1 MDKKYNVFIGW
12 SGERSRLVAD
22 FLRGWISKIVQS
34 ARPWMSETD
43 IEKGS
48 RGLDEIAK
56 ALADI
61 KVGITCL
68 TPENLQ
74 RPWIFFEAG
83 ALSNTIGDRTRLCT
97 YLIAGLEPQ
106 HVVPPL
112 GMFQATKAVKKD
124 TLKLVR
130 TINRAVSDTPVPEQD
145 LEELFGV
152 MWPALEERLA
162 TLPAPEENITPKRT
176 VDDMVAEIL
185 EIVRTEANRKSRV
198 GVLTGISAAGISNA
212 ILRSLPPEDLRDK
225 EANDRRAART
235 RRRTFAKGAKDRS
248 KSAPDRA

>member
-1 MDKKYNVFIGW
+1 MENNYNIFIGW
-12 SGERSRLVAD
+12 SGERSRLVAE
-22 FLRGWISKIVQS
+22 FLRGWISKVIQS

-83 ALSNTIGDRTRLCT
+83 ALSKTIGDRTRLCT

-106 HVVPPL
+106 DVLPPL
-112 GMFQATKAVKKD
+112 GIFQATRASRKD
-124 TLKLVR
+124 TLKLIR
-130 TINRAVSDTPVPEQD
+130 TINAAVSEDPVPDQD
-145 LEELFGV
+145 LDEIFEA
-152 MWPALEERLA
+152 MWPKLENRLA
-162 TLPAPEENITPKRT
+162 TLPPVEDGVPAKRT
-176 VDDMVAEIL
+176 IDDMIAEIL
-185 EIVRTEANRKSRV
+185 QIVRTEANTKSKP
-198 GVLTGISAAGISNA
+198 GILTGISAAGVSESIEA
-212 ILRSLPPEDLRDK
+212 IPLAGLGAERPLKTKQPG
-225 EANDRRAART
+225 RRASTKRT
-235 RRRTFAKGAKDRS
+235 KNRS
-248 KSAPDRA
+248 